1 MPRTFRPTASLFVL
15 AVAFSVITQA
25 DAPHIYAIR
34 GTRLVTAV
42 GAPIAS
48 GTIVIRNGLIDAVG
62 ATVDPPADAMV
73 IDGANMTVYPGLI
86 DMGNATGLDVQVPL
100 NAPDTLRTSEDVERW
115 KRGVIL
121 RPELEAADHVRPD
134 APELSRLAATGVT
147 TVLATPPGVIVK
159 GQSALV
165 NVSAPADEPQI
176 GAVADPR
183 RGLQIVRSPVALH
196 VEFPDNVRGEGY
208 PVSLLGAIAF
218 VRQSLF
224 DAQHQQLEEQRY
236 ERMKTGVSRPVYDK
250 SLDALQPALA
260 GRLPVAFEADLARE
274 IRRALAMAQEFKL
287 DPMITGAHEADQVV
301 AELKARNAR
310 VIYSLNFPARSRL
323 LPPDGDEPVRE
334 LRLRAQAAKTPAALE
349 KAGVPFAFASS
360 GLREPRDFV
369 RNAARAVKEG
379 LSADAAIRALTI
391 DAAKIAGASARLG
404 SLEKGKIAN
413 LIVTDGDLF
422 DEKTK
427 VKRAFV
433 DGRPVTIDDTPQ
445 PERRGGRGGQ

>member
-1 MPRTFRPTASLFVL
+1 MSRSIRQTACLVSL
-15 AVAFSVITQA
+15 AVAFTVMARA
-25 DAPHIYAIR
+25 DAPHVYAIR
-34 GTRLVTAV
+34 GARLVTAA
-42 GAPIAS
+42 GAPIPS
-48 GTIVIRNGLIDAVG
+48 GTIVIRNGLIEAVG
-62 ATVDPPADAMV
+62 AAVQPPADATV

-86 DMGNATGLDVQVPL
+86 DMGNAAGLDVQVPA

-115 KRGVIL
+115 KRSVIF

-165 NVSAPADEPQI
+165 NVAGPVDEPQI

-183 RGLQIVRSPVALH
+183 RGLQIVRTPVALH
-196 VEFPDNVRGEGY
+196 VEFPGNIRGEGY

-218 VRQSLF
+218 VRQSFL

-236 ERMKTGVSRPVYDK
+236 DKLKTGVSRPVYDK

-260 GRLPVAFEADLARE
+260 GRIPVAFEADLARE

-287 DPMITGAHEADQVV
+287 DPMITGAHEADQVA

-310 VIYSLNFPARSRL
+310 VIYSLNFPARARAL
-323 LPPDGDEPVRE
+323 APDADEPVRE
-334 LRLRAQAAKTPAALE
+334 LRLRAQAAKTPAALD

-391 DAAKIAGASARLG
+391 NAATIAGAASRLG

-413 LIVTDGDLF
+413 VIVTDGDLF
-422 DEKTK
+422 EERTR
-427 VKRAFV
+427 VKHAFV
-433 DGRPVTIDDTPQ
+433 DGRPVALDETPAQ
-445 PERRGGRGGQ
+445 PERRGGQ

>member
-1 MPRTFRPTASLFVL
+1 MSTLIRATARLVTF
-15 AVAFSVITQA
+15 AVALNVLTHA
-25 DAPHIYAIR
+25 DAPHVYAIR
-34 GTRLVTAV
+34 NARLVTAA
-42 GAPIAS
+42 GPPITA

-62 ATVDPPADAMV
+62 AAVQPPADAAV
-73 IDGANMTVYPGLI
+73 IDGTNMTVYPGLI
-86 DMGNATGLDVQVPL
+86 DMGNATGLDVPVPL

-134 APELSRLAATGVT
+134 APELSRLVATGVT
-147 TVLATPPGVIVK
+147 TVLSTPPGVIVK

-165 NVSAPADEPQI
+165 NVAAPADEPQI

-196 VEFPDNVRGEGY
+196 VEFPENVRVEAY

-218 VRQSLF
+218 VRQSFL
-224 DAQHQQLEEQRY
+224 DAQHQLLEEQRY
-236 ERMKTGVSRPVYDK
+236 ERLKTGVTRPVHDK

-260 GRLPVAFEADLARE
+260 GRLPVAFEADLARQ

-310 VIYSLNFPARSRL
+310 VIYSLNFPARSRQL
-323 LPPDGDEPVRE
+323 SPDADEPVRE

-369 RNAARAVKEG
+369 RNVARAVKEG
-379 LSADAAIRALTI
+379 LSPDAAIRALTI

-413 LIVTDGDLF
+413 VIVTDGDLF

-427 VKRAFV
+427 VKHAFV
-433 DGRPVTIDDTPQ
+433 DGWPVTIDDTPQ
-445 PERRGGRGGQ
+445 PERRGGRGGP